1 MRDYLDT
8 QEFVEEESESLKG
21 TNFLVSA
28 VMLLKRQKRDLQE
41 ENKRLRLQLEALENQ
56 NAAFLNL
63 SADRLLGKMG

>member
-1 MRDYLDT
+1 MMRDDDLS
-8 QEFVEEESESLKG
+8 EFYEFEPEVLGG

-28 VMLLKRQKRDLQE
+28 VMLLKKQKRELLE
-41 ENKRLRLQLEALENQ
+41 ENKRLRSRLESVENQ